1 MKADKKI
8 KLTIEIKPINDVTG
22 KYIVRVMEDGVC
34 MVAPRENTINEALVT
49 AGDYVT
55 KFAGRLK
62 GGKATITIIDK

>member
-1 MKADKKI
+1 MKTDKKI
-8 KLTIEIKPINDVTG
+8 KLTIEIKPINDIN
-22 KYIVRVMEDGVC
+22 IVRVMEDGVC